1 MREKRPTNDR
11 PYVTDWLARLLIYL
25 DLICVQLLIAA
36 GLLFVDGE
44 EEEGRQ
50 AVVIWVIINWCHAEK
65 LLRGTSKRI
74 FYCWLSNCLT
84 SCVCV
89 WTAVECRLCFLVNT
103 GWQLMACLLITFLFS
118 VFYFFLFLVFA
129 SFTNLCFQSIFLVFL
144 KDWIRALTT
153 AWYCV

>member
-50 AVVIWVIINWCHAEK
+50 AVVIWVIIN
-65 LLRGTSKRI
+65 
-74 FYCWLSNCLT
+74 
-84 SCVCV
+84 
-89 WTAVECRLCFLVNT
+89 
-103 GWQLMACLLITFLFS
+103 
-118 VFYFFLFLVFA
+118 
-129 SFTNLCFQSIFLVFL
+129 
-144 KDWIRALTT
+144 
-153 AWYCV
+153 